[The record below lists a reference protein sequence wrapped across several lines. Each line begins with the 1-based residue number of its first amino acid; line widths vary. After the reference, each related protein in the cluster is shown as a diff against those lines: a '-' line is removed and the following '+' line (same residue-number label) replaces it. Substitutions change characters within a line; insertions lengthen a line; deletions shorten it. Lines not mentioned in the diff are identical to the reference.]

1 MASIKS
7 FKVKDV
13 MKETDQVAS
22 SDQRISEILGQM
34 KKQHIHELP
43 VIEKGKVIGIID
55 LDKLIKSR
63 RLPLTSEVKHI
74 MVNNPA
80 ISTEDSLPTVA
91 RIMISS
97 DLKGI
102 PVVEKGKLIG
112 MVSRADLIAKM
123 PFIDEFRN
131 FSLPDVMTPEPM
143 VVKEDDG
150 VEVARRMMH
159 DLDERAVPVIGKS
172 GLVTGMVEIFSL
184 MHLIE
189 MGDASKMSKDKEI
202 RGRKKGIPGGGA
214 LVRDIMKATS
224 TALGKKSSIT
234 DLVDMMRRTGSTTI
248 VVTDKEMPVGII
260 TQWDLLGA
268 IAAMEEREGVQVQIT
283 GFDHQDAGV
292 FDGMY
297 GLVQKFVE
305 KIHKNVQPTML
316 HIHGVEHMKEG
327 EAVRYDL
334 SVRLVT
340 KRTSYTARK
349 ENYNLFDALEDCIY
363 VIEHQVTKESDV
375 HKKDRQNK

>member
-7 FKVKDV
+7 YKVKNI
-13 MKETDQVAS
+13 MKQTDQVATQ
-22 SDQRISEILGQM
+22 DQRISEILGQM

-43 VIEKGKVIGIID
+43 VVEKGKVIGIID

-80 ISTEDSLPTVA
+80 ISPEDSLPTVA
-91 RIMISS
+91 RIMITS

-102 PVVEKGKLIG
+102 PVCEKGKFLG
-112 MVSRADLIAKM
+112 MVSRADLIDKM

-131 FSLPDVMTPEPM
+131 FSFSDIMTPEPM

-150 VEVARRMMH
+150 VDVARRMMH
-159 DLDERAVPVIGKS
+159 DLDERAVPVIGKD
-172 GLVTGMVEIFSL
+172 GLVTGTVEIFSL

-189 MGDASKMSKDKEI
+189 MGDANKMSKDKQI
-202 RGRKKGIPGGGA
+202 IGRRKGTSGGGA
-214 LVRDIMKATS
+214 LVRDIMKSTS
-224 TALGKKSSIT
+224 AALGKKSSIT
-234 DLVDMMRRTGSTTI
+234 NLVDMMRRTGSTTI

-268 IAAMEEREGVQVQIT
+268 IAALEEREGVQVQIT

-375 HKKDRQNK
+375 NKKDRQNK

>member
-102 PVVEKGKLIG
+102 PVVEKGKLS
-112 MVSRADLIAKM
+112 VWSRA
-123 PFIDEFRN
+123 
-131 FSLPDVMTPEPM
+131 
-143 VVKEDDG
+143 
-150 VEVARRMMH
+150 
-159 DLDERAVPVIGKS
+159 
-172 GLVTGMVEIFSL
+172 
-184 MHLIE
+184 
-189 MGDASKMSKDKEI
+189 
-202 RGRKKGIPGGGA
+202 
-214 LVRDIMKATS
+214 
-224 TALGKKSSIT
+224 
-234 DLVDMMRRTGSTTI
+234 
-248 VVTDKEMPVGII
+248 
-260 TQWDLLGA
+260 
-268 IAAMEEREGVQVQIT
+268 
-283 GFDHQDAGV
+283 
-292 FDGMY
+292 
-297 GLVQKFVE
+297 
-305 KIHKNVQPTML
+305 
-316 HIHGVEHMKEG
+316 
-327 EAVRYDL
+327 
-334 SVRLVT
+334 
-340 KRTSYTARK
+340 RTSSQKCLLSTSSGTF
-349 ENYNLFDALEDCIY
+349 LC
-363 VIEHQVTKESDV
+363 QMS
-375 HKKDRQNK
+375 